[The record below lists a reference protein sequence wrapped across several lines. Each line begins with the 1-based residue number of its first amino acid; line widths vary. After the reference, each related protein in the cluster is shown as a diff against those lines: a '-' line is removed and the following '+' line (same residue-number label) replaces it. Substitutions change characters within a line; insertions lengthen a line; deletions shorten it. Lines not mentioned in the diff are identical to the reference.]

1 MFDKLK
7 KAFSNIISDISKKE
21 ISEKDLENTLFDLEI
36 ALLESDVAQEV
47 IDDISASLKNKLL
60 GLSVEKDKTPEE
72 LIQFHVQKSIYE
84 ILTKSGTLDLVK
96 EINFKKENK
105 GGPFVVVFLG
115 INGTGKTTTVAKVAN
130 LLHKNGLS
138 VVLAA
143 SDTHRAGAI
152 EQLGEHARR
161 LSLKMIHQRYGADPS
176 AVARD
181 AVEYGKK
188 HRVDAILIDT
198 AGRMQTAKNLMDEIS
213 KIVQVVKPDL
223 KIFIGD
229 SLAGND
235 AIYQAKEFFAYTK
248 FDASILTKTDADAKG
263 GAIISITYL
272 TSKPIIYLGVGQ
284 NYDDIIPFDLDTFVE
299 SLFGSQ
305 ISEEITNKYSSNI
318 INESKNNE
326 KLPEIKSKSISDNES
341 IHSVEELYQNKPS
354 SSSNLDPIISNNLN
368 NNDIA
373 ISKVG
378 VKEEEKK
385 VDYQKNNNII
395 NIENE
400 PQFDKSEKI
409 TGTKEDSKTLL
420 DKSYSSNNNNNNNN
434 DNDNDDD
441 DDDDSKKHFVT
452 EKTAENKDQKKKGFL
467 SSLFGKRKSQ
477 VDSNKVLSTD
487 EQKNKQN
494 NQGESNSYKNE
505 DNTTNKNEIS
515 EKNKNKDKNEVKY
528 LSDDDLDELLKE

>member
-21 ISEKDLENTLFDLEI
+21 ITEKDLENTLFDLEI

-47 IDDISASLKNKLL
+47 IDDISANLKNKLL
-60 GLSVEKDKTPEE
+60 GLSVEKDKTPKE
-72 LIQFHVQKSIYE
+72 LIQLHVKKSIYE
-84 ILTKSGTLDLVK
+84 ILTKSGTLDLVN
-96 EINFKKENK
+96 EINSKKENK
-105 GGPFVVVFLG
+105 GGPFVMVFLG

-223 KIFIGD
+223 RIFIGD

-248 FDASILTKTDADAKG
+248 FDGAILTKTDADAKG
-263 GAIISITYL
+263 GAIISISYL

-284 NYDDIIPFDLDTFVE
+284 NYDDIIPFDVDTFVE
-299 SLFGSQ
+299 SLFSSQ
-305 ISEEITNKYSSNI
+305 TSEVITKKYSYDI
-318 INESKNNE
+318 INENRNDE
-326 KLPEIKSKSISDNES
+326 KLPDIQSKSISNKES
-341 IHSVEELYQNKPS
+341 IHNIEELYQNKIS
-354 SSSNLDPIISNNLN
+354 SSSSSSDLDPKISN
-368 NNDIA
+368 DIE
-373 ISKVG
+373 ISKVEIK
-378 VKEEEKK
+378 KE
-385 VDYQKNNNII
+385 DKNVNDIIRNNII
-395 NIENE
+395 NLKNE
-400 PQFDKSEKI
+400 SQGSKSEKTNVI
-409 TGTKEDSKTLL
+409 EDSDTINKLSPFTS
-420 DKSYSSNNNNNNNN
+420 DNYGEKSS
-434 DNDNDDD
+434 
-441 DDDDSKKHFVT
+441 VI
-452 EKTAENKDQKKKGFL
+452 EKIDENKKEEKKRGFF
-467 SSLFGKRKSQ
+467 SSFFGKRKSKENN
-477 VDSNKVLSTD
+477 DKVSSIPDQKDKENYQGMTD
-487 EQKNKQN
+487 FEKNHKDDVIIT
-494 NQGESNSYKNE
+494 K
-505 DNTTNKNEIS
+505 DDIA
-515 EKNKNKDKNEVKY
+515 EKNKNKEKNEVKY

>member
-21 ISEKDLENTLFDLEI
+21 ITEKDLENTLFDLEI

-47 IDDISASLKNKLL
+47 IDNISANLKNKLL
-60 GLSVEKDKTPEE
+60 GLSIEKDKTPEE
-72 LIQFHVQKSIYE
+72 LIQLHVKKSIYE
-84 ILTKSGTLDLVK
+84 ILTKSGTLDFVN
-96 EINFKKENK
+96 EIISKKENK

-248 FDASILTKTDADAKG
+248 FDGAILTKTDADAKG
-263 GAIISITYL
+263 GSIISISYL

-284 NYDDIIPFDLDTFVE
+284 NYDDIIPFDVDTFVD
-299 SLFGSQ
+299 SLFSSQ
-305 ISEEITNKYSSNI
+305 THEEITKKYSSNI
-318 INESKNNE
+318 INENRNDE
-326 KLPEIKSKSISDNES
+326 KLQDIKSKSLSNKES
-341 IHSVEELYQNKPS
+341 IHNIEELYQNKIS
-354 SSSNLDPIISNNLN
+354 SSSTSSNLDPTISNDIEMAKVEVKKEDKNIN
-368 NNDIA
+368 DINNDI
-373 ISKVG
+373 
-378 VKEEEKK
+378 
-385 VDYQKNNNII
+385 I
-395 NIENE
+395 NLKSESQNS
-400 PQFDKSEKI
+400 KSEKTSVI
-409 TGTKEDSKTLL
+409 EDSDTVN
-420 DKSYSSNNNNNNNN
+420 KSSQFTSDNYGEKSS
-434 DNDNDDD
+434 
-441 DDDDSKKHFVT
+441 VI
-452 EKTAENKDQKKKGFL
+452 EKIDENKNEKKRGLF
-467 SSLFGKRKSQ
+467 SSFFGKRKSKENNDKVSSIPDQ
-477 VDSNKVLSTD
+477 KDKENYKGMDYSDSD
-487 EQKNKQN
+487 KN
-494 NQGESNSYKNE
+494 YK
-505 DNTTNKNEIS
+505 DDIIIAKDDIA
-515 EKNKNKDKNEVKY
+515 EKNKDKEKNEVKY

>member
-7 KAFSNIISDISKKE
+7 KAFSNIISDIGKKE
-21 ISEKDLENTLFDLEI
+21 ISEKDLKNTLFDLEI

-47 IDDISASLKNKLL
+47 IDDISASLKSKLL

-96 EINFKKENK
+96 EIKSKKENK
-105 GGPFVVVFLG
+105 GSPFIVVFLG

-284 NYDDIIPFDLDTFVE
+284 NYDDIIPFNLNTFIE

-305 ISEEITNKYSSNI
+305 ISEEITNNYI
-318 INESKNNE
+318 INESRNNE
-326 KLPEIKSKSISDNES
+326 KLPNIVSKNNISNSES
-341 IHSVEELYQNKPS
+341 IHNIEELHQDKF
-354 SSSNLDPIISNNLN
+354 SSSNLDPISSNNDN
-368 NNDIA
+368 A
-373 ISKVG
+373 ISKVEG
-378 VKEEEKK
+378 KEEEKK
-385 VDYQKNNNII
+385 VDDDDLRNNNII
-395 NIENE
+395 INLENE
-400 PQFDKSEKI
+400 SKFDKSEKV
-409 TGTKEDSKTLL
+409 TEKKEDSKTPL
-420 DKSYSSNNNNNNNN
+420 DNE
-434 DNDNDDD
+434 
-441 DDDDSKKHFVT
+441 KHSVT
-452 EKTAENKDQKKKGFL
+452 KEITENKNEKKKGFF

-477 VDSNKVLSTD
+477 ENSDKVSPTTD
-487 EQKNKQN
+487 QKNKQN
-494 NQGESNSYKNE
+494 NQDKPYSDKNNQE
-505 DNTTNKNEIS
+505 NTINKSEIS
-515 EKNKNKDKNEVKY
+515 EKNKNKHKNEVKY

>member
-21 ISEKDLENTLFDLEI
+21 ITEKDLENTLFDLEI

-47 IDDISASLKNKLL
+47 IDNISANLKNKLL

-72 LIQFHVQKSIYE
+72 LIQLHVKKSIYE
-84 ILTKSGTLDLVK
+84 ILTKSGTLDFVN
-96 EINFKKENK
+96 EIISKKENK

-130 LLHKNGLS
+130 LLRKNGLS

-213 KIVQVVKPDL
+213 KIVHVVKPDL
-223 KIFIGD
+223 RIFIGD

-248 FDASILTKTDADAKG
+248 FDGAILTKTDADAKG
-263 GAIISITYL
+263 GSIISISYL

-284 NYDDIIPFDLDTFVE
+284 NYDDIIPFDVDTFVE
-299 SLFGSQ
+299 SLFSSQ
-305 ISEEITNKYSSNI
+305 TPEEITKKYSSNI
-318 INESKNNE
+318 INKNRNDE
-326 KLPEIKSKSISDNES
+326 KLQDLKSKSISNKEP
-341 IHSVEELYQNKPS
+341 IHNIDELHPNKIS
-354 SSSNLDPIISNNLN
+354 SSSPSSNLDPTISNDIEMSKVEVKKEDKNI
-368 NNDIA
+368 NDI
-373 ISKVG
+373 
-378 VKEEEKK
+378 
-385 VDYQKNNNII
+385 KNDII
-395 NIENE
+395 NLKNE
-400 PQFDKSEKI
+400 SQDSKSEKKTNVI
-409 TGTKEDSKTLL
+409 EDSDTVN
-420 DKSYSSNNNNNNNN
+420 KSSQFTSDSDTYGEKSS
-434 DNDNDDD
+434 
-441 DDDDSKKHFVT
+441 VI
-452 EKTAENKDQKKKGFL
+452 EKIDENKNKKKKGLF
-467 SSLFGKRKSQ
+467 SALFGKRKSKENN
-477 VDSNKVLSTD
+477 DKVSSIPD
-487 EQKNKQN
+487 QKDKEN
-494 NQGESNSYKNE
+494 YKGM
-505 DNTTNKNEIS
+505 DYSDKNHKDDIIIAKDDIA
-515 EKNKNKDKNEVKY
+515 EKNKDKEKNEVKY
-528 LSDDDLDELLKE
+528 LSDDNLDELLKE

>member
-21 ISEKDLENTLFDLEI
+21 ISDKDLENTLFDLEI

-284 NYDDIIPFDLDTFVE
+284 NYNDIIPFDLDTFVE

-354 SSSNLDPIISNNLN
+354 SNLDPIISDNLN
-368 NNDIA
+368 NNDIV
-373 ISKVG
+373 ISKVE

-385 VDYQKNNNII
+385 VDYQKNNTI
-395 NIENE
+395 NLGND

-420 DKSYSSNNNNNNNN
+420 DKSYSSNSNNN
-434 DNDNDDD
+434 DDDI
-441 DDDDSKKHFVT
+441 KKHFVT
-452 EKTAENKDQKKKGFL
+452 EKTAENKDQKKKGFF

-494 NQGESNSYKNE
+494 NQGKSNSDKNE

>member
-21 ISEKDLENTLFDLEI
+21 ISDKDLENTLFDLEI

-47 IDDISASLKNKLL
+47 IDDISANLKNKLL
-60 GLSVEKDKTPEE
+60 GLAVEKDKTPEE

-96 EINFKKENK
+96 EINSKKENK
-105 GGPFVVVFLG
+105 GSPFIIVFLG

-263 GAIISITYL
+263 GSIISITY
-272 TSKPIIYLGVGQ
+272 
-284 NYDDIIPFDLDTFVE
+284 N
-299 SLFGSQ
+299 
-305 ISEEITNKYSSNI
+305 YSSNI
-318 INESKNNE
+318 INESQNKE
-326 KLPEIKSKSISDNES
+326 KLPDIKSKNISDNEP
-341 IHSVEELYQNKPS
+341 IHNIEELYQNKLSS
-354 SSSNLDPIISNNLN
+354 SSSNLDPIISNNIN
-368 NNDIA
+368 NDDIA
-373 ISKVG
+373 ISKVE

-385 VDYQKNNNII
+385 VDDLRNSNII
-395 NIENE
+395 NLENE
-400 PQFDKSEKI
+400 PKFGKSEKV
-409 TGTKEDSKTLL
+409 TEKKEDSKIPLG
-420 DKSYSSNNNNNNNN
+420 SE
-434 DNDNDDD
+434 
-441 DDDDSKKHFVT
+441 KHFVT
-452 EKTAENKDQKKKGFL
+452 KEIAENKDEKKKGFF

-477 VDSNKVLSTD
+477 VNSDKVSSTAD
-487 EQKNKQN
+487 QKNKQS
-494 NQGESNSYKNE
+494 NQDKPTSDKNQ
-505 DNTTNKNEIS
+505 DNTINKNEIS

>member
-21 ISEKDLENTLFDLEI
+21 ITEKDLENTLFDLEI

-47 IDDISASLKNKLL
+47 IDDISANLKNKLL
-60 GLSVEKDKTPEE
+60 GLSLEKDKTPKE
-72 LIQFHVQKSIYE
+72 LIQLHVKKSIYE
-84 ILTKSGTLDLVK
+84 ILTKSGTLDLVN
-96 EINFKKENK
+96 EINSKKENK

-223 KIFIGD
+223 RIFIGD

-235 AIYQAKEFFAYTK
+235 AINQSKEFFAYTK
-248 FDASILTKTDADAKG
+248 FDGAILTKTDADAKG
-263 GAIISITYL
+263 GAIISISYL

-284 NYDDIIPFDLDTFVE
+284 NYDDIIPFDVDTFVE
-299 SLFGSQ
+299 LLFSSQ
-305 ISEEITNKYSSNI
+305 TSEVITKKYRSNI
-318 INESKNNE
+318 INENRNDE
-326 KLPEIKSKSISDNES
+326 KLSDIQSKSISNKES
-341 IHSVEELYQNKPS
+341 IPNIEELYQNKIS
-354 SSSNLDPIISNNLN
+354 SSSSSDLDSEINNY
-368 NNDIA
+368 IE
-373 ISKVG
+373 ISKVEIE
-378 VKEEEKK
+378 KE
-385 VDYQKNNNII
+385 DKNVNDIRNNII
-395 NIENE
+395 N
-400 PQFDKSEKI
+400 
-409 TGTKEDSKTLL
+409 L
-420 DKSYSSNNNNNNNN
+420 
-434 DNDNDDD
+434 
-441 DDDDSKKHFVT
+441 
-452 EKTAENKDQKKKGFL
+452 
-467 SSLFGKRKSQ
+467 
-477 VDSNKVLSTD
+477 
-487 EQKNKQN
+487 
-494 NQGESNSYKNE
+494 
-505 DNTTNKNEIS
+505 
-515 EKNKNKDKNEVKY
+515 
-528 LSDDDLDELLKE
+528 

>member
-47 IDDISASLKNKLL
+47 IDDISSSLKNKLL

-96 EINFKKENK
+96 EINSKKENK
-105 GGPFVVVFLG
+105 EDPFVVVFLG

-188 HRVDAILIDT
+188 HRIDAILIDT

-263 GAIISITYL
+263 GSIISITYL

-284 NYDDIIPFDLDTFVE
+284 NYDDIIPFDLNTFIE

-305 ISEEITNKYSSNI
+305 ISEEITNNYSSNI
-318 INESKNNE
+318 INESRNNE
-326 KLPEIKSKSISDNES
+326 KLPDIPPKNISNNEP
-341 IHSVEELYQNKPS
+341 IHNIEELYQNKPS
-354 SSSNLDPIISNNLN
+354 SSNLDPIINNNLHD
-368 NNDIA
+368 NDIA
-373 ISKVG
+373 ISKVE

-385 VDYQKNNNII
+385 VDDVRNNNII
-395 NIENE
+395 DLENE
-400 PQFDKSEKI
+400 SQFGKSEKM
-409 TGTKEDSKTLL
+409 TEKKEDSKILL
-420 DKSYSSNNNNNNNN
+420 GKSYPSKN
-434 DNDNDDD
+434 DND
-441 DDDDSKKHFVT
+441 SVKHFVT
-452 EKTAENKDQKKKGFL
+452 KEIAENKDEKKKGFF

-477 VDSNKVLSTD
+477 VNSDKVSSTTD
-487 EQKNKQN
+487 QKNKQN
-494 NQGESNSYKNE
+494 NQGKPNSDKNQ
-505 DNTTNKNEIS
+505 DNTINKSEIS

>member
-21 ISEKDLENTLFDLEI
+21 ITEKDLENTLFDLEI

-47 IDDISASLKNKLL
+47 IDDISANLKNKLL
-60 GLSVEKDKTPEE
+60 GLSLEKDKTPKE
-72 LIQFHVQKSIYE
+72 LIQLHVKKSIYE
-84 ILTKSGTLDLVK
+84 ILTKSGTLDLVN
-96 EINFKKENK
+96 EINSKKENK

-223 KIFIGD
+223 RIFIGD

-235 AIYQAKEFFAYTK
+235 AINQSKEFFAYTK
-248 FDASILTKTDADAKG
+248 FDGAILTKTDADAKG
-263 GAIISITYL
+263 GAIISISYL

-284 NYDDIIPFDLDTFVE
+284 NYDDIIPFDVDTFVE
-299 SLFGSQ
+299 LLFSSQ
-305 ISEEITNKYSSNI
+305 TSEVITKKYRSNI
-318 INESKNNE
+318 INENRNDE
-326 KLPEIKSKSISDNES
+326 KLSDIQSKSISNKES
-341 IHSVEELYQNKPS
+341 IPNIEELYQNKIFS
-354 SSSNLDPIISNNLN
+354 SSSSSDLDSEINNY
-368 NNDIA
+368 IE
-373 ISKVG
+373 ISKVEIE
-378 VKEEEKK
+378 KE
-385 VDYQKNNNII
+385 DKNVNDIRNNII
-395 NIENE
+395 NLKNE
-400 PQFDKSEKI
+400 SQDSKSEK
-409 TGTKEDSKTLL
+409 TNVMEDSDTVNKLSPFTS
-420 DKSYSSNNNNNNNN
+420 DNYGEKSSVS
-434 DNDNDDD
+434 
-441 DDDDSKKHFVT
+441 
-452 EKTAENKDQKKKGFL
+452 EKIDENKNEEKKRGFF
-467 SSLFGKRKSQ
+467 SSFFGKRKSKENNDKVSSIPDQ
-477 VDSNKVLSTD
+477 KDKENYQKTTDSD
-487 EQKNKQN
+487 KNYNDDIIITK
-494 NQGESNSYKNE
+494 
-505 DNTTNKNEIS
+505 DDVA
-515 EKNKNKDKNEVKY
+515 EKNKNKEKNEVKY
-528 LSDDDLDELLKE
+528 LSDEDLDELLKE

>member
-21 ISEKDLENTLFDLEI
+21 ITEKDLENTLFDLEI

-47 IDDISASLKNKLL
+47 IDNISANLKNKLL
-60 GLSVEKDKTPEE
+60 GLSIEKDKTPEE
-72 LIQFHVQKSIYE
+72 LIQLHVKKSIYE
-84 ILTKSGTLDLVK
+84 ILTKSGTLDFVN
-96 EINFKKENK
+96 EIISKKENK

-188 HRVDAILIDT
+188 HRIDAILIDT

-223 KIFIGD
+223 RIFIGD

-248 FDASILTKTDADAKG
+248 FDGAILTKTDADAKG
-263 GAIISITYL
+263 GSIISISYL

-284 NYDDIIPFDLDTFVE
+284 NYDDIIPFDVDTFVE
-299 SLFGSQ
+299 SLFSSQ
-305 ISEEITNKYSSNI
+305 THEEITKKYSSNI
-318 INESKNNE
+318 INENRNDE
-326 KLPEIKSKSISDNES
+326 KLQDIKSKSLSNKES
-341 IHSVEELYQNKPS
+341 IHNIEELYQNKISSSS
-354 SSSNLDPIISNNLN
+354 SSSNLDPTISNDIEMAKVEVKKEDKNIN
-368 NNDIA
+368 DINNDI
-373 ISKVG
+373 
-378 VKEEEKK
+378 
-385 VDYQKNNNII
+385 I
-395 NIENE
+395 NLKSESQNS
-400 PQFDKSEKI
+400 KSEKTSVI
-409 TGTKEDSKTLL
+409 EDSDTVN
-420 DKSYSSNNNNNNNN
+420 KSSQFTSDNYGEKSS
-434 DNDNDDD
+434 
-441 DDDDSKKHFVT
+441 VI
-452 EKTAENKDQKKKGFL
+452 EKIDENKNEKKRGLF
-467 SSLFGKRKSQ
+467 SSFFGKRKSKEKN
-477 VDSNKVLSTD
+477 DKVSSIPD
-487 EQKNKQN
+487 QKDKENY
-494 NQGESNSYKNE
+494 QGMDYSDKNHK
-505 DNTTNKNEIS
+505 DDIIIAKDDIA
-515 EKNKNKDKNEVKY
+515 EKNKNKEKNEVKY

>member
-21 ISEKDLENTLFDLEI
+21 ISEKDLKNTLFDLEI

-47 IDDISASLKNKLL
+47 IDDISASLKSKLL

-96 EINFKKENK
+96 EIKSKKENK
-105 GGPFVVVFLG
+105 GSPFIVVFLG

-263 GAIISITYL
+263 GSIISITYL

-284 NYDDIIPFDLDTFVE
+284 NYDDIIPFNLNTFIE

-305 ISEEITNKYSSNI
+305 ISEEITNNYI
-318 INESKNNE
+318 INEYRNNE
-326 KLPEIKSKSISDNES
+326 KLPNIISKNNISNSES
-341 IHSVEELYQNKPS
+341 IHNIEELHQDKF
-354 SSSNLDPIISNNLN
+354 SSSNLDPISSNNDN
-368 NNDIA
+368 A
-373 ISKVG
+373 ISKVEG
-378 VKEEEKK
+378 KEEEKK
-385 VDYQKNNNII
+385 VDDDDLRNNNII
-395 NIENE
+395 INVENE
-400 PQFDKSEKI
+400 SKYDKSEKV
-409 TGTKEDSKTLL
+409 TEKKEDSKTPL
-420 DKSYSSNNNNNNNN
+420 DNE
-434 DNDNDDD
+434 
-441 DDDDSKKHFVT
+441 KHSVT
-452 EKTAENKDQKKKGFL
+452 KEITENKNEKKKGFF

-477 VDSNKVLSTD
+477 ENSDKVSPTTD
-487 EQKNKQN
+487 QKNKQN
-494 NQGESNSYKNE
+494 NQDKPYSDKNNQE
-505 DNTTNKNEIS
+505 NTINKSEIS

>member
-21 ISEKDLENTLFDLEI
+21 ITEKDLENTLFDLEI

-47 IDDISASLKNKLL
+47 IDDISANLKNKLL
-60 GLSVEKDKTPEE
+60 GLSLEKDKTPKE
-72 LIQFHVQKSIYE
+72 LIQLHVKKSIYE
-84 ILTKSGTLDLVK
+84 ILTKSGTLDLVN
-96 EINFKKENK
+96 EINSKKENK

-223 KIFIGD
+223 RIFIGD

-235 AIYQAKEFFAYTK
+235 AINQSKEFFAYTK
-248 FDASILTKTDADAKG
+248 FDGAILTKTDADAKG
-263 GAIISITYL
+263 GAIISISYL

-284 NYDDIIPFDLDTFVE
+284 NYDDIIPFDVDTFVE
-299 SLFGSQ
+299 LLFSSQ
-305 ISEEITNKYSSNI
+305 TSEVITKKYRSNI
-318 INESKNNE
+318 INENRNDE
-326 KLPEIKSKSISDNES
+326 KLSDIQSKSISNKES
-341 IHSVEELYQNKPS
+341 IPNIEELYQNKIFS
-354 SSSNLDPIISNNLN
+354 SSSSDLDSEINNY
-368 NNDIA
+368 IE
-373 ISKVG
+373 ISKVEIE
-378 VKEEEKK
+378 KE
-385 VDYQKNNNII
+385 DKNVNDIRNNII
-395 NIENE
+395 NLKNE
-400 PQFDKSEKI
+400 SQDSKSEK
-409 TGTKEDSKTLL
+409 TNVMEDSDTVNKLSPFTS
-420 DKSYSSNNNNNNNN
+420 DNYGEKSSVS
-434 DNDNDDD
+434 
-441 DDDDSKKHFVT
+441 
-452 EKTAENKDQKKKGFL
+452 EKIDENKNEEKKRGFF
-467 SSLFGKRKSQ
+467 SSFFGKRKSKENNDKVSSIPDQ
-477 VDSNKVLSTD
+477 KDKENYQKTTDSD
-487 EQKNKQN
+487 KNYNDDIIITK
-494 NQGESNSYKNE
+494 
-505 DNTTNKNEIS
+505 DDVA
-515 EKNKNKDKNEVKY
+515 EKNKNKEKNEVKY
-528 LSDDDLDELLKE
+528 LSDEDLDELLKE

>member
-21 ISEKDLENTLFDLEI
+21 ISEKDLKNTLFDLEI

-47 IDDISASLKNKLL
+47 IDDISASLKSKLL

-96 EINFKKENK
+96 EINSKKENK
-105 GGPFVVVFLG
+105 GSPFIIVFLG

-263 GAIISITYL
+263 GSIISITYL

-284 NYDDIIPFDLDTFVE
+284 NYDDIIPFNLNTFIE

-305 ISEEITNKYSSNI
+305 ISEEITNNYI
-318 INESKNNE
+318 INESRNNE
-326 KLPEIKSKSISDNES
+326 KLPNIISKNNISNSES
-341 IHSVEELYQNKPS
+341 IHNIEELHQDKF
-354 SSSNLDPIISNNLN
+354 SSSNLDPISSNNDN
-368 NNDIA
+368 A
-373 ISKVG
+373 ISKIEG
-378 VKEEEKK
+378 KEEEKK
-385 VDYQKNNNII
+385 VDDADLRNNNII
-395 NIENE
+395 INLENE
-400 PQFDKSEKI
+400 SKFDKSEKV
-409 TGTKEDSKTLL
+409 TEKKEDSKTPL
-420 DKSYSSNNNNNNNN
+420 DNE
-434 DNDNDDD
+434 
-441 DDDDSKKHFVT
+441 KHFVT
-452 EKTAENKDQKKKGFL
+452 KEITENKNEKKKGFF

-477 VDSNKVLSTD
+477 ENSDKVSPTTD
-487 EQKNKQN
+487 QKNKQN
-494 NQGESNSYKNE
+494 NQDKPYSDKNNQE
-505 DNTTNKNEIS
+505 NTINKSEIS
-515 EKNKNKDKNEVKY
+515 EKNKNKHKNEVKY

>member
-21 ISEKDLENTLFDLEI
+21 ITEKDLENTLFDLEI

-47 IDDISASLKNKLL
+47 IDDISANLKNKLL
-60 GLSVEKDKTPEE
+60 GLSLEKDKTPKE
-72 LIQFHVQKSIYE
+72 LIQLHVKKSIYE
-84 ILTKSGTLDLVK
+84 ILTKSGTLDLVN
-96 EINFKKENK
+96 EINSKKENK

-188 HRVDAILIDT
+188 HRIDAILIDT

-223 KIFIGD
+223 RIFIGD

-235 AIYQAKEFFAYTK
+235 AINQSKEFFAYTK
-248 FDASILTKTDADAKG
+248 FDGAILTKTDADAKG
-263 GAIISITYL
+263 GAIISISYL

-284 NYDDIIPFDLDTFVE
+284 NYDDIIPFDVDTFVE
-299 SLFGSQ
+299 LLFSSQ
-305 ISEEITNKYSSNI
+305 TSEVITKKYRSNI
-318 INESKNNE
+318 INENRNDE
-326 KLPEIKSKSISDNES
+326 KLSDIQSKSISNKES
-341 IHSVEELYQNKPS
+341 IPNIEELYQNKIS
-354 SSSNLDPIISNNLN
+354 SSSSSDLDSEINNY
-368 NNDIA
+368 IE
-373 ISKVG
+373 ISKVEIE
-378 VKEEEKK
+378 KE
-385 VDYQKNNNII
+385 DKNVNDIRNNII
-395 NIENE
+395 NLKNE
-400 PQFDKSEKI
+400 SQDSKSEK
-409 TGTKEDSKTLL
+409 TSVMEDSDTVNKLSPFT
-420 DKSYSSNNNNNNNN
+420 SNNYG
-434 DNDNDDD
+434 
-441 DDDDSKKHFVT
+441 
-452 EKTAENKDQKKKGFL
+452 EKSSVSEKIDENKNEEKKRGFF
-467 SSLFGKRKSQ
+467 SSFFGKRKSKENNDKVSSIPDQ
-477 VDSNKVLSTD
+477 KDKENYQKTTDSD
-487 EQKNKQN
+487 KNYNDDIIITK
-494 NQGESNSYKNE
+494 
-505 DNTTNKNEIS
+505 DDVA
-515 EKNKNKDKNEVKY
+515 EKNKNKEKNEVKY
-528 LSDDDLDELLKE
+528 LSDEDLDELLKE

>member
-47 IDDISASLKNKLL
+47 IDDISSSLKNKLL

-96 EINFKKENK
+96 EINSKKENK
-105 GGPFVVVFLG
+105 GDPFVVVFLG

-188 HRVDAILIDT
+188 HRIDAILIDT

-263 GAIISITYL
+263 GSIISITYL

-284 NYDDIIPFDLDTFVE
+284 NYDDIIPFDLNTFIE

-305 ISEEITNKYSSNI
+305 ISEEITNNYSSNI
-318 INESKNNE
+318 INESQNNE
-326 KLPEIKSKSISDNES
+326 KLPDIPLKNISNNEP
-341 IHSVEELYQNKPS
+341 IHNIEELYQNKL
-354 SSSNLDPIISNNLN
+354 SSSNLDPIISNNLH

-373 ISKVG
+373 ISKVE

-385 VDYQKNNNII
+385 VDDVRNNNII
-395 NIENE
+395 DLENE
-400 PQFDKSEKI
+400 SQFGKSEKM
-409 TGTKEDSKTLL
+409 TEKKEDSKILL
-420 DKSYSSNNNNNNNN
+420 GKSYPSKN
-434 DNDNDDD
+434 DND
-441 DDDDSKKHFVT
+441 SVKHFVT
-452 EKTAENKDQKKKGFL
+452 KEIAENKDEKKKGFF

-477 VDSNKVLSTD
+477 VNSDKVSSTTD
-487 EQKNKQN
+487 QKNKQN
-494 NQGESNSYKNE
+494 NQGKPNSDKNQ
-505 DNTTNKNEIS
+505 DNTINKSEIS

>member
-47 IDDISASLKNKLL
+47 IDDISSSLKNKLL

-96 EINFKKENK
+96 EINSKKENK
-105 GGPFVVVFLG
+105 GDPFVVVFLG

-188 HRVDAILIDT
+188 HRIDAILIDT

-263 GAIISITYL
+263 GSIISITYL

-284 NYDDIIPFDLDTFVE
+284 NYDDIIPFDLNTFIE

-305 ISEEITNKYSSNI
+305 ISEEITNNYSSNI
-318 INESKNNE
+318 INESRNNE
-326 KLPEIKSKSISDNES
+326 KLPDIPPKNISNNEP
-341 IHSVEELYQNKPS
+341 IHNIEELYQNKP
-354 SSSNLDPIISNNLN
+354 SSSNLDPIISNNLH
-368 NNDIA
+368 NNDIV
-373 ISKVG
+373 ISKVE
-378 VKEEEKK
+378 VKEEKK
-385 VDYQKNNNII
+385 VDDVRNNNII
-395 NIENE
+395 DLENE
-400 PQFDKSEKI
+400 SQFGKSEKM
-409 TGTKEDSKTLL
+409 TEKKEDSKILL
-420 DKSYSSNNNNNNNN
+420 GKSYPSKN
-434 DNDNDDD
+434 DND
-441 DDDDSKKHFVT
+441 SVKHFVT
-452 EKTAENKDQKKKGFL
+452 KEIAENKDEKKKGFF

-477 VDSNKVLSTD
+477 VNSDKVSSTTD
-487 EQKNKQN
+487 QKNKQN
-494 NQGESNSYKNE
+494 NQGKPNSDKNQ
-505 DNTTNKNEIS
+505 DNTINKSEIS

>member
-21 ISEKDLENTLFDLEI
+21 ISEKNLENTLFNLEI

-47 IDDISASLKNKLL
+47 IDDISATLKNKLL

-84 ILTKSGTLDLVK
+84 ILTKSGALDLVK

-161 LSLKMIHQRYGADPS
+161 LSLKMIHQRYGGNPS

-188 HRVDAILIDT
+188 HRVDTILIDT

-284 NYDDIIPFDLDTFVE
+284 NYNDIIPFDLDTFVE

-305 ISEEITNKYSSNI
+305 ISKEITNKYSSNI

-341 IHSVEELYQNKPS
+341 IHSVKELHQNKP

-373 ISKVG
+373 ISKVE

-385 VDYQKNNNII
+385 VDYQKNNTI
-395 NIENE
+395 NLENE
-400 PQFDKSEKI
+400 PQFDKSDKI

-420 DKSYSSNNNNNNNN
+420 DKSYSSNNTN
-434 DNDNDDD
+434 D

-452 EKTAENKDQKKKGFL
+452 EKTEENKDQKKKGFF

-494 NQGESNSYKNE
+494 NQEKSNSDKNE

>member
-47 IDDISASLKNKLL
+47 IDDISANLKNKLL

-96 EINFKKENK
+96 EIKSKKENK
-105 GGPFVVVFLG
+105 GSPFIVVFLG

-263 GAIISITYL
+263 GSIISITYL

-284 NYDDIIPFDLDTFVE
+284 NYDDIIPFNLNTFIE

-305 ISEEITNKYSSNI
+305 ISEEITNNYI
-318 INESKNNE
+318 INESRNNE
-326 KLPEIKSKSISDNES
+326 KLPNIISKNNISNSES
-341 IHSVEELYQNKPS
+341 IHNIEELHQDKF
-354 SSSNLDPIISNNLN
+354 SSSNLDPISSNNDN
-368 NNDIA
+368 A
-373 ISKVG
+373 ISKVEG
-378 VKEEEKK
+378 KEEEKK
-385 VDYQKNNNII
+385 VDDDNLRNNNII
-395 NIENE
+395 INLENE
-400 PQFDKSEKI
+400 SKFDKSEKV
-409 TGTKEDSKTLL
+409 TEKKEDSKTPL
-420 DKSYSSNNNNNNNN
+420 DNE
-434 DNDNDDD
+434 
-441 DDDDSKKHFVT
+441 KHSVT
-452 EKTAENKDQKKKGFL
+452 KEITENKNEKKKGFF

-477 VDSNKVLSTD
+477 ENSDKVSPTTD
-487 EQKNKQN
+487 QKNKQN
-494 NQGESNSYKNE
+494 NQDKPYSDKNNQE
-505 DNTTNKNEIS
+505 NTINKSEIS
-515 EKNKNKDKNEVKY
+515 EKNKNKHKNEVKY

>member
-1 MFDKLK
+1 M
-7 KAFSNIISDISKKE
+7 
-21 ISEKDLENTLFDLEI
+21 
-36 ALLESDVAQEV
+36 LESDVAQEV
-47 IDDISASLKNKLL
+47 IDDISATLKNKLL

-188 HRVDAILIDT
+188 HRVDTILIDT

-284 NYDDIIPFDLDTFVE
+284 NYNDIIPFNLDTFVE

-341 IHSVEELYQNKPS
+341 IHSVKELHQNKP

-373 ISKVG
+373 ISKVE

-385 VDYQKNNNII
+385 VDYQKNNTI
-395 NIENE
+395 NLENE

-420 DKSYSSNNNNNNNN
+420 DKSYSSNNNN
-434 DNDNDDD
+434 DDD
-441 DDDDSKKHFVT
+441 IKKHFVT
-452 EKTAENKDQKKKGFL
+452 EKTAENKDQKKKGFF

-494 NQGESNSYKNE
+494 NQGKSNSDKNE

>member
-21 ISEKDLENTLFDLEI
+21 ITEKDLENTLFDLEI

-47 IDDISASLKNKLL
+47 IDNISANLKNKLL
-60 GLSVEKDKTPEE
+60 GLSIEKDKTPEE
-72 LIQFHVQKSIYE
+72 LIQLHVKKSIYE
-84 ILTKSGTLDLVK
+84 ILTKSGTLDFVN
-96 EINFKKENK
+96 EIISKKENK

-223 KIFIGD
+223 RIFIGD

-248 FDASILTKTDADAKG
+248 FDGAILTKTDADAKG
-263 GAIISITYL
+263 GSIISISYL

-284 NYDDIIPFDLDTFVE
+284 NYDDIIPFDVDTFVE
-299 SLFGSQ
+299 SLFSSQ
-305 ISEEITNKYSSNI
+305 TPEEITKKHRSNI
-318 INESKNNE
+318 INKNRNDE
-326 KLPEIKSKSISDNES
+326 KLQDIKSKSISNKEPIHNIEES
-341 IHSVEELYQNKPS
+341 YQNKISSSS
-354 SSSNLDPIISNNLN
+354 SSSNLDPTISNDIEMSKVEVKKEEKNI
-368 NNDIA
+368 NDI
-373 ISKVG
+373 
-378 VKEEEKK
+378 
-385 VDYQKNNNII
+385 KNDII
-395 NIENE
+395 NLKNE
-400 PQFDKSEKI
+400 LQDSKSEKTNVI
-409 TGTKEDSKTLL
+409 EDSDTVNR
-420 DKSYSSNNNNNNNN
+420 SSQFTN
-434 DNDNDDD
+434 DNY
-441 DDDDSKKHFVT
+441 K
-452 EKTAENKDQKKKGFL
+452 EKSSVIEKIDENKNEKKGGLF
-467 SSLFGKRKSQ
+467 SSFFGKRKSKENNDKVSSIPDQ
-477 VDSNKVLSTD
+477 KDKENYKGMDYSDSD
-487 EQKNKQN
+487 KNHKDDIIIA
-494 NQGESNSYKNE
+494 K
-505 DNTTNKNEIS
+505 DDIA
-515 EKNKNKDKNEVKY
+515 EKNKDKEKNEVKY

>member
-21 ISEKDLENTLFDLEI
+21 ITEKDLENTLFDLEI

-47 IDDISASLKNKLL
+47 IDDISANLKNKLL
-60 GLSVEKDKTPEE
+60 GLSLEKDKTPKE
-72 LIQFHVQKSIYE
+72 LIQLHVKKSIYE
-84 ILTKSGTLDLVK
+84 ILTKSGTLDLVN
-96 EINFKKENK
+96 EINSKKENK
-105 GGPFVVVFLG
+105 GDPFVVVFLG

-188 HRVDAILIDT
+188 HRIDAILIDT

-235 AIYQAKEFFAYTK
+235 AIYQAKEFFAYTE

-263 GAIISITYL
+263 GSIISITYL

-284 NYDDIIPFDLDTFVE
+284 NYDDIIPFDLNTFIE

-305 ISEEITNKYSSNI
+305 ISEEITNNYNSNI
-318 INESKNNE
+318 INESRNNE
-326 KLPEIKSKSISDNES
+326 KLPDIPPKNISNNEP
-341 IHSVEELYQNKPS
+341 IHNIEELYQNKP
-354 SSSNLDPIISNNLN
+354 SSSNLDPIISNNLH

-373 ISKVG
+373 ISKVE

-385 VDYQKNNNII
+385 VDDVRNNNII
-395 NIENE
+395 DLENE
-400 PQFDKSEKI
+400 SQFGKSEKM
-409 TGTKEDSKTLL
+409 TEKKEDSKILL
-420 DKSYSSNNNNNNNN
+420 GKSYPSKN
-434 DNDNDDD
+434 DND
-441 DDDDSKKHFVT
+441 SVKHFVT
-452 EKTAENKDQKKKGFL
+452 KEIAENKDEKKKGFF

-477 VDSNKVLSTD
+477 VNSDKVSSTTD
-487 EQKNKQN
+487 QKNKQN
-494 NQGESNSYKNE
+494 NQGKPNSDKNQ
-505 DNTTNKNEIS
+505 DNTINKSEIS

>member
-47 IDDISASLKNKLL
+47 IDDISANLKNKLL

-96 EINFKKENK
+96 KINFKKENK

-188 HRVDAILIDT
+188 HRVDTILIDT

-284 NYDDIIPFDLDTFVE
+284 NYNDIIPFDLDTFVE

-305 ISEEITNKYSSNI
+305 ISKEITNKYSSNI
-318 INESKNNE
+318 INESQNNE

-341 IHSVEELYQNKPS
+341 IHSVKELHQNKP

-373 ISKVG
+373 ISKVE

-385 VDYQKNNNII
+385 VDYQKNNTI
-395 NIENE
+395 NLENE

-420 DKSYSSNNNNNNNN
+420 DKSYSSNSN
-434 DNDNDDD
+434 
-441 DDDDSKKHFVT
+441 DDDDSKKHFIT
-452 EKTAENKDQKKKGFL
+452 EKTAENKDQKKKGFF

-494 NQGESNSYKNE
+494 NQEKSNSDKNE
-505 DNTTNKNEIS
+505 DTTTNKNEIS

>member
-21 ISEKDLENTLFDLEI
+21 ISEKDLKNTLFDLEI

-47 IDDISASLKNKLL
+47 IDDISASLKSKLL

-96 EINFKKENK
+96 EIKSKKENK
-105 GGPFVVVFLG
+105 GSPFIVVFLG

-263 GAIISITYL
+263 GSIISITYL

-284 NYDDIIPFDLDTFVE
+284 NYDDIIPFNLNTFIE

-305 ISEEITNKYSSNI
+305 ISEEITNNYI
-318 INESKNNE
+318 INESRNNE
-326 KLPEIKSKSISDNES
+326 KLPNIISKNNISNSES
-341 IHSVEELYQNKPS
+341 IHNIEELHQDKF
-354 SSSNLDPIISNNLN
+354 SSSNLDPISSNNDN
-368 NNDIA
+368 A
-373 ISKVG
+373 ISKVEG
-378 VKEEEKK
+378 KEEEKK
-385 VDYQKNNNII
+385 VDDDDLRNNNII
-395 NIENE
+395 INLENE
-400 PQFDKSEKI
+400 SKFDKSEKV
-409 TGTKEDSKTLL
+409 TEKKEDSKTPL
-420 DKSYSSNNNNNNNN
+420 DNE
-434 DNDNDDD
+434 
-441 DDDDSKKHFVT
+441 KHSVT
-452 EKTAENKDQKKKGFL
+452 KEITENKNEKKKGFF

-477 VDSNKVLSTD
+477 ENSDKVSPTTD
-487 EQKNKQN
+487 QKNKQN
-494 NQGESNSYKNE
+494 NQDKSYSDKNNQE
-505 DNTTNKNEIS
+505 NTINKSEIS

>member
-21 ISEKDLENTLFDLEI
+21 ISDKDLENTLFDLEI

-47 IDDISASLKNKLL
+47 IDDISANLKNKLL
-60 GLSVEKDKTPEE
+60 GLAVEKDKTPEE

-96 EINFKKENK
+96 EINSKKENK
-105 GGPFVVVFLG
+105 GSPFIIVFLG

-263 GAIISITYL
+263 GSIISITYL

-284 NYDDIIPFDLDTFVE
+284 NYDDIIPFDLKTFIE

-305 ISEEITNKYSSNI
+305 ISEEITNNYSSNI
-318 INESKNNE
+318 INESQNNE
-326 KLPEIKSKSISDNES
+326 KLPDIKSKNISDNEP
-341 IHSVEELYQNKPS
+341 IHNIEELYQNKLSS
-354 SSSNLDPIISNNLN
+354 SSSNLDPIISNNIN
-368 NNDIA
+368 NDDIA
-373 ISKVG
+373 ISKVE
-378 VKEEEKK
+378 VKEEKK
-385 VDYQKNNNII
+385 VDDLRNSNII
-395 NIENE
+395 NLENE
-400 PQFDKSEKI
+400 PKFGKSEKV
-409 TGTKEDSKTLL
+409 TKKKEDSKIPLG
-420 DKSYSSNNNNNNNN
+420 SE
-434 DNDNDDD
+434 
-441 DDDDSKKHFVT
+441 KHFVT
-452 EKTAENKDQKKKGFL
+452 KEIAENKDEKKKGFF

-477 VDSNKVLSTD
+477 VNSDKVSSTAD
-487 EQKNKQN
+487 QKNKQS
-494 NQGESNSYKNE
+494 NQDKPNSDKNQ
-505 DNTTNKNEIS
+505 DNTINKNEIS

>member
-7 KAFSNIISDISKKE
+7 KAFSNVISDISKKE
-21 ISEKDLENTLFDLEI
+21 ITEKDLENTLFDLEI

-47 IDDISASLKNKLL
+47 IDNISANLKNKLL
-60 GLSVEKDKTPEE
+60 GLSVEKDKTPKE
-72 LIQFHVQKSIYE
+72 LIQLHVKKSIYE
-84 ILTKSGTLDLVK
+84 ILTKSGTLDLVN
-96 EINFKKENK
+96 EINSKKENK

-223 KIFIGD
+223 RIFIGD

-248 FDASILTKTDADAKG
+248 FDGAILTKTDADAKG
-263 GAIISITYL
+263 GAIISISYL

-284 NYDDIIPFDLDTFVE
+284 NYDDIIPFDVDTFVE
-299 SLFGSQ
+299 SLFSSQ
-305 ISEEITNKYSSNI
+305 TSEVITKKYSYNI
-318 INESKNNE
+318 INENRNDE
-326 KLPEIKSKSISDNES
+326 KLPDIQSKSISNKES
-341 IHSVEELYQNKPS
+341 IHNIEELYQNKISSSSS
-354 SSSNLDPIISNNLN
+354 SSSNLDPKISN
-368 NNDIA
+368 DIE
-373 ISKVG
+373 ISKVEIK
-378 VKEEEKK
+378 KE
-385 VDYQKNNNII
+385 DKNVNDIRNNII
-395 NIENE
+395 NLKNE
-400 PQFDKSEKI
+400 SQGSKSEKTNVI
-409 TGTKEDSKTLL
+409 EDSDTINKLSPFTS
-420 DKSYSSNNNNNNNN
+420 DNYGEKSS
-434 DNDNDDD
+434 
-441 DDDDSKKHFVT
+441 VI
-452 EKTAENKDQKKKGFL
+452 EKIDENKKEEKKRGFF
-467 SSLFGKRKSQ
+467 SSFFGKRKSKENN
-477 VDSNKVLSTD
+477 DKVSSIPDQKDKENYQGMTD
-487 EQKNKQN
+487 FDKNHKDDVIIT
-494 NQGESNSYKNE
+494 K
-505 DNTTNKNEIS
+505 DDIA
-515 EKNKNKDKNEVKY
+515 EKNKNKEKNEVKY

>member
-21 ISEKDLENTLFDLEI
+21 ISEKDLKNTLFDLEI

-96 EINFKKENK
+96 EIKSKKENK
-105 GGPFVVVFLG
+105 GSPFIVVFLG

-223 KIFIGD
+223 RIFIGD

-284 NYDDIIPFDLDTFVE
+284 NYDDIIPFNLNTFIE
-299 SLFGSQ
+299 TLFGSQ
-305 ISEEITNKYSSNI
+305 ISEEITNNYSSNI
-318 INESKNNE
+318 INESRNNE
-326 KLPEIKSKSISDNES
+326 KLPDITSKNNIANNEP
-341 IHSVEELYQNKPS
+341 IHNIEELHQDKF
-354 SSSNLDPIISNNLN
+354 SSSNLDPISSNNY
-368 NNDIA
+368 IA
-373 ISKVG
+373 ISKVEG
-378 VKEEEKK
+378 KEEEKK
-385 VDYQKNNNII
+385 VDDDDDLRNNNII
-395 NIENE
+395 INLENE
-400 PQFDKSEKI
+400 SKFDKSEKM
-409 TGTKEDSKTLL
+409 TEKKEDSKIPLG
-420 DKSYSSNNNNNNNN
+420 NER
-434 DNDNDDD
+434 
-441 DDDDSKKHFVT
+441 HFVT
-452 EKTAENKDQKKKGFL
+452 KEIAKNKNEKKKGFF

-477 VDSNKVLSTD
+477 ENSDKVSPTTD
-487 EQKNKQN
+487 QKNKQN
-494 NQGESNSYKNE
+494 NQDKLHSDKNNQE
-505 DNTTNKNEIS
+505 NTINKSEIS

>member
-21 ISEKDLENTLFDLEI
+21 ISEKDLKNTLFDLEI

-47 IDDISASLKNKLL
+47 IDDISASLKSKLL

-96 EINFKKENK
+96 EIKSKKENK
-105 GGPFVVVFLG
+105 GSPFIVVFLG

-263 GAIISITYL
+263 GSIISITYL

-284 NYDDIIPFDLDTFVE
+284 NYDDIIPFNLNTFIE

-305 ISEEITNKYSSNI
+305 ISEEITNNYI
-318 INESKNNE
+318 INESRNNE
-326 KLPEIKSKSISDNES
+326 KLPNIISKNNISNSES
-341 IHSVEELYQNKPS
+341 IHNIEELHQDKF
-354 SSSNLDPIISNNLN
+354 SSSNLDPISSNNDN
-368 NNDIA
+368 A
-373 ISKVG
+373 ISKVEG
-378 VKEEEKK
+378 KEEKK
-385 VDYQKNNNII
+385 VDDDDLRNNNIII

-400 PQFDKSEKI
+400 SKFDKSEKV
-409 TGTKEDSKTLL
+409 TEKKEDSKTPL
-420 DKSYSSNNNNNNNN
+420 DNE
-434 DNDNDDD
+434 
-441 DDDDSKKHFVT
+441 KHSVT
-452 EKTAENKDQKKKGFL
+452 KEITENKNEKKKGFF

-477 VDSNKVLSTD
+477 ENSDKVSPTTD
-487 EQKNKQN
+487 QKNKPN
-494 NQGESNSYKNE
+494 NQDKPHSDKNNQE
-505 DNTTNKNEIS
+505 NTINKSEIS
-515 EKNKNKDKNEVKY
+515 EKNKNKHKNEVKY